1 MEQVNTTSFEMKN
14 DSTNRVAI
22 KPQTA
27 MRMLGVLLFY
37 VVLFVAVSV
46 FTN

>member
-1 MEQVNTTSFEMKN
+1 MEQGNTTSLEMKN
-14 DSTNRVAI
+14 ASDYNITIR
-22 KPQTA
+22 PETA
-27 MRMLGVLLFY
+27 LRMLGVLLFY

>member
-14 DSTNRVAI
+14 DSTNPVIIR
-22 KPQTA
+22 PQTA

-37 VVLFVAVSV
+37 VVLFVAASE
-46 FTN
+46 FMG